1 MIYLDNSATTH
12 PHYEVLESFQKVA
25 DQYFANPSS
34 VHRFGSEAERLL
46 DRSRKQA
53 AQLLSVDPQEVI
65 FTSGGTEGNNMAIKG
80 IALQH
85 QNRGKHLVTTLIE
98 HPSVMEAFKALETLG
113 FEVTYINV
121 DQNGKVNPEDIQ
133 QALRD
138 DTILVSVMSVNNELG
153 TIQPVQKIGELLK
166 AYPKVFF
173 HVDHVQGL
181 GKIELSVKEW
191 GIDLCTLSGHKIH
204 GLKGTGALLM
214 QKHVRVF
221 PLLHGGSQEAE
232 VRAGTENLPGTVAFV
247 KALRLLHEDHKQ
259 KVNHLRRMRTILWE
273 GLMLRDYCK
282 INSPEDGVPHII
294 NFSIPGYKPE
304 VIIHALGEEG
314 IFISTKSA
322 CSSKQPDVS
331 AVLKACNLDY
341 ERTTS
346 ALRVSLSTTNEKDEI
361 DLFLKKLDQTVENLQ
376 ATMG

>member
-12 PHYEVLESFQKVA
+12 PHPEVMESFQKVA
-25 DQYFANPSS
+25 DQFFANPSS

-46 DRSRKQA
+46 DRSRKLA
-53 AQLLSVDPQEVI
+53 ARLLNVQPQEII

-85 QNRGKHLVTTLIE
+85 QSRGKHLITTSVE
-98 HPSVMEAFKALETLG
+98 HPSVTEAYRALESLG

-121 DQNGKVNPEDIQ
+121 DRQGKVNPEDVER
-133 QALRD
+133 ALRP

-153 TIQPVQKIGELLK
+153 TIQPVKKIGQLLK

-181 GKIELSVKEW
+181 GKVDISTREW

-204 GLKGTGALLM
+204 GLKGTGALIIQNGVSL
-214 QKHVRVF
+214 F
-221 PLLHGGSQEAE
+221 PLLHGGSQESE
-232 VRAGTENLPGTVAFV
+232 FRAGTENLPGTVAFV
-247 KALRLLHEDHKQ
+247 KALRLLFENKEDKIEDLE
-259 KVNHLRRMRTILWE
+259 KMRSVVWE
-273 GLMLRDYCK
+273 GLGGRNYAK
-282 INSPEDGVPHII
+282 INSPEDGAPHII
-294 NFSIPGYKPE
+294 NFSIPGFKPE
-304 VIIHALGEEG
+304 VIIHSLGHQDV
-314 IFISTKSA
+314 FISTKSA

-331 AVLKACNLDY
+331 SVLKACNLDY

-346 ALRVSLSTTNEKDEI
+346 ALRVSLSTQNHIEEI
-361 DLFLKKLDQTVENLQ
+361 FTFLEVLDATVEKLK

>member
-12 PHYEVLESFQKVA
+12 PHDEVLESFQKVA

-53 AQLLSVDPQEVI
+53 AQLLNVSPQEVV

-80 IALQH
+80 VALQH
-85 QNRGKHLVTTLIE
+85 QTRGKHLITTEIE

-113 FEVTYINV
+113 FEVSYINV
-121 DQNGKVNPEDIQ
+121 DQNGKVNPEDIK

-153 TIQPVQKIGELLK
+153 TIQPIQKIGELLK

-181 GKIELSVKEW
+181 GKIELPLKDW

-214 QKHVRVF
+214 QKHVRIF

-247 KALRLLHEDHKQ
+247 KALRLLHENREQKIDH
-259 KVNHLRRMRTILWE
+259 LSGMRKMLWE
-273 GLMLRDYCK
+273 GLMLRDFCR
-282 INSPEDGVPHII
+282 INSPEDGAPHIV

-346 ALRVSLSTTNEKDEI
+346 ALRVSLSTSNRREEI
-361 DLFLKKLDQTVENLQ
+361 DLFLKTLDQTVENLQ
-376 ATMG
+376 ATMR

>member
-12 PHYEVLESFQKVA
+12 PHDEVLESFQKVA

-53 AQLLSVDPQEVI
+53 AQLLNVSPQEVV

-80 IALQH
+80 VALQH
-85 QNRGKHLVTTLIE
+85 QTRGKHLITTEIE

-121 DQNGKVNPEDIQ
+121 DQNGKVNPEDIK

-166 AYPKVFF
+166 PYPKVFF

-181 GKIELSVKEW
+181 GKIELSLNDW

-214 QKHVRVF
+214 QKHVRIF
-221 PLLHGGSQEAE
+221 PLLHGGNQEAE

-247 KALRLLHEDHKQ
+247 KALRLLHENREQKIDH
-259 KVNHLRRMRTILWE
+259 LSGMRKMLWE
-273 GLMLRDYCK
+273 GLMLRDFCR
-282 INSPEDGVPHII
+282 INSPEDGAPHIV

-346 ALRVSLSTTNEKDEI
+346 ALRVSLSTSNRREEI